1 MLESDFY
8 LDLQFKFLG
17 ELYIHLKNAEQSY
30 RLYLENDRKFL
41 FAKMLKSSNDAILL
55 LLGKYAYLLNDSL
68 FRDSQQLTLHL
79 SIWKEKWEELE
90 KKINPENDTEFVF
103 ENNFTFPREASQNLE
118 NAFLTLRNKI
128 MI

>member
-8 LDLQFKFLG
+8 FDLQFKFLG

-30 RLYLENDRKFL
+30 RLYLENGRKFL

-90 KKINPENDTEFVF
+90 KKSI
-103 ENNFTFPREASQNLE
+103 RKM
-118 NAFLTLRNKI
+118 TLNSYLRIILPSHVKHLKTWK
-128 MI
+128 MLF